1 MRLKDSKFGNP
12 HGLQQ
17 KSNHASASDIACLM
31 NYAMKFDLIKEVT
44 GKSSHT
50 CTVMTWD
57 HYPRKFFWENTNKLL
72 NEYFKSAKT
81 GITPSA
87 GPCLVSHF
95 ECGPY

>member
-1 MRLKDSKFGNP
+1 
-12 HGLQQ
+12 
-17 KSNHASASDIACLM
+17 M

-72 NEYFKSAKT
+72 NEYFKAAKT

-95 ECGPY
+95 ECGSYQA